1 MKSLTFFTLVLLL
14 TTALALLPANAQE
27 VHIPDDNLANA
38 IRKKL
43 NLPTDAVITADTMRN
58 LTDLL
63 AHGKEIADLTGLEHA
78 VNLTDLGLDGNAIS
92 DISPL
97 AGLPQLRNLYLSF
110 TAVSDVSPLAG
121 LPQLRHLALFRTA
134 AVSDVSPLAGLPQ
147 LKILDLRGTAVSDIS
162 PLAGLPQL
170 IQLQLG
176 GPSVSDVSSLANF
189 TQLKYLDLRNTSVS
203 DVSPLANLT
212 QLETLDLSGTGV
224 SDVSPL
230 ANLTQLTYLN
240 LDGAAGISDVS
251 PLANLTQLERL
262 WFNRTSVSDVSPL
275 ANLTQL
281 TELLI
286 RGTSVSDVSPLAN
299 LTQLEMLWLNDTA
312 VSDVSPL
319 LGLNLTGRSWNSIG
333 LNLEGCPLSYASIH
347 THIPALQAKGI
358 EVEFDNVAHPALLK
372 TSGDGQEGAP
382 AATLKTA
389 FVVEAM
395 DEHGKPIV
403 GKKVVFDILA
413 GGGMLSAQT
422 ATTDARG
429 IARITL
435 TLGAASGINKV
446 KATSEGIASWVL
458 FTAVGTEEV
467 PQLVADVN
475 GDGEVDSK
483 DLVEVAENYGL
494 PVESDG
500 GPTADAN
507 ADVNGDGVVDVID
520 VLAVIVGIDAAA
532 GAPAIET
539 GSIGTG
545 MSLLRP
551 EDVRQWLRDAKAVNA
566 DPAGIA
572 ALERLLAALT
582 RVEAPPPSETVLLAN
597 YPNPFNPETWIPYA
611 LSEAAE
617 VTVTIYAANGAVV
630 STLDLGHQRAG
641 SYASR
646 SRAAY
651 WDGRDAAGESVA
663 SGVYFYTLQAGD
675 FSATRKMLIMK

>member
-14 TTALALLPANAQE
+14 TTALALLPANAQVAPP
-27 VHIPDDNLANA
+27 VHIPDDNLAVA
-38 IRKKL
+38 IREAL
-43 NLPTDAVITADTMRN
+43 GLPTDAVITADAMRN
-58 LTDLL
+58 LTGLE
-63 AHGKEIADLTGLEHA
+63 APGKEIADLTGLEHA
-78 VNLTDLGLDGNAIS
+78 VNLTALDLRDTGVS
-92 DISPL
+92 DVSPL
-97 AGLPQLRNLYLSF
+97 SALTQLEVLHLGG
-110 TAVSDVSPLAG
+110 TAVSDVSPLSA
-121 LPQLRHLALFRTA
+121 
-134 AVSDVSPLAGLPQ
+134 
-147 LKILDLRGTAVSDIS
+147 
-162 PLAGLPQL
+162 
-170 IQLQLG
+170 
-176 GPSVSDVSSLANF
+176 
-189 TQLKYLDLRNTSVS
+189 
-203 DVSPLANLT
+203 LT
-212 QLETLDLSGTGV
+212 QLTELGLRATAV

-230 ANLTQLTYLN
+230 ANLTQLTSLS
-240 LDGAAGISDVS
+240 LSD
-251 PLANLTQLERL
+251 TG
-262 WFNRTSVSDVSPL
+262 VSDVSPL

-281 TELLI
+281 TELLLT
-286 RGTSVSDVSPLAN
+286 RTAVSDVSPLAALTQLTYLYLSGPGVSDVSPLAALTQLTELSLGGPGVSDVSPLAALTQLTYLHLGGPGVSDVSPLAA
-299 LTQLEMLWLNDTA
+299 LTQLEVLHLGGTA

-319 LGLNLTGRSWNSIG
+319 LGLNLTGTSWSSIG
-333 LNLEGCPLSYASIH
+333 LLLTASPLSYASLH

-389 FVVEAM
+389 FVVEVM

-403 GKKVVFDILA
+403 GIPVQFDILA
-413 GGGMLSAQT
+413 GGGRLSAQT
-422 ATTDARG
+422 ATTDAQG
-429 IARITL
+429 LARVTF

-507 ADVNGDGVVDVID
+507 ADVNGDGVVDVVDVID
-520 VLAVIVGIDAAA
+520 VLALIVGIDAAA

-582 RVEAPPPSETVLLAN
+582 RVEVPPPSETVLLAN

-611 LSEAAE
+611 LSEATE

-651 WDGRDAAGESVA
+651 WDGRNAAGESVA